1 MADTP
6 VDSPRNEKPAQAT
19 VPVAGDADRA
29 AADGEALKLVVPAG
43 TAVSGGTVL
52 ASLRNWNRRRRSRK
66 RGDEAPQAAEALDAA
81 HPPLRSAAGASVD
94 AGEPSLD
101 EVAPPAPPAA
111 NEAALAPDAAPP
123 ATDEAVPAAGAAPPA
138 ADGAVPAPDAAPP
151 TADETVPADA
161 ALPTAD
167 ETVPAD
173 AALPAIAAL
182 DAPSASADAEDLAS
196 ERAGG
201 PPASGESPAPPGA
214 SEPPTEDAS
223 PEGLSPAAVNRDL
236 IAERRAA
243 VRRGG
248 GQDRIDAQH
257 ARGKLTARERIKR
270 MLDADSFEE
279 LAPYVE
285 HRHAGFGLEKN
296 RHAGDGVVTGFG
308 LVDGRRVAIFAQDF
322 TVLGGSF
329 SEVQATKVG
338 RLIEAATSS
347 GLPIVALLDS
357 VGARIQ
363 EGVWSL
369 AGFGDLFWRNTQAS
383 GVVPQISLM
392 LGPCAGGAVY
402 SPGLTDFVV
411 MTRGNSFMFITGPDV
426 IQTVTGEEVD
436 VETLGGAT
444 THAAGSGVAHFVTD
458 DENGAF
464 ALTRRLLGYLPSNN
478 VDDPPLLPP
487 DDALTPDT
495 AALDGLIPE
504 SAELSYDV
512 RDAIGLI
519 ADRGSFLEVQADF
532 APNAVVGFA
541 RLSGRVVSFVANQ
554 PAHLAGVLDI
564 DASDKIAR
572 FIRFSDAFNIPIV
585 TLVDCPGFLPG
596 SGQERQ
602 GIIRHG
608 AKIVYAYSE
617 ATVPKVSVVL
627 RKAYGG
633 AYIVMSSKMIRT
645 DVCLAWPSAE
655 IAVMG
660 PKGAVNILYARQLA
674 ALDPVE
680 REAERTRL
688 EGSFQEKFNSP
699 FVAAAAGHIDDVIY
713 PRETRARVTA
723 ALDFLKDKQTATVP
737 KKHGN
742 IPL

>member
-6 VDSPRNEKPAQAT
+6 VNAPLNEKPTHAT
-19 VPVAGDADRA
+19 VPVNGDGDRA
-29 AADGEALKLVVPAG
+29 TTADTEALKLVVPAG
-43 TAVSGGTVL
+43 TAVAGGTVL
-52 ASLRNWNRRRRSRK
+52 ATLRNWNRRRRSRK
-66 RGDEAPQAAEALDAA
+66 RAPNDGSPAVGAPDTA
-81 HPPLRSAAGASVD
+81 HPPLRSAASAPGD
-94 AGEPSLD
+94 APGDAAEPSGAGPVD
-101 EVAPPAPPAA
+101 SRHPSPAGSQP
-111 NEAALAPDAAPP
+111 NLASD
-123 ATDEAVPAAGAAPPA
+123 T
-138 ADGAVPAPDAAPP
+138 
-151 TADETVPADA
+151 
-161 ALPTAD
+161 
-167 ETVPAD
+167 
-173 AALPAIAAL
+173 ALPAVPNAAATSSGA
-182 DAPSASADAEDLAS
+182 DSAP
-196 ERAGG
+196 
-201 PPASGESPAPPGA
+201 PPASTSDRPLGTAEG
-214 SEPPTEDAS
+214 PTDNPS
-223 PEGLSPAAVNRDL
+223 PEDLPPAENPDP

-243 VRRGG
+243 ARRGG
-248 GQDRIDAQH
+248 GQERVDAQH

-270 MLDADSFEE
+270 MLDAQSFEE
-279 LAPYVE
+279 IAPYVE
-285 HRHAGFGLEKN
+285 HRHAGFGLEKS

-308 LVDGRRVAIFAQDF
+308 LIDGRRVAIFAQDF

-329 SEVQATKVG
+329 SEVHALKVG
-338 RLIEAATSS
+338 RLLEAATSS
-347 GLPIVALLDS
+347 GLPIISLLDS

-444 THAAGSGVAHFVTD
+444 THAAGSGVAHFVSD

-478 VDDPPLLPP
+478 VDDPPALPP
-487 DDALTPDT
+487 DDDLIPDT

-504 SAELSYDV
+504 SAELSYDI

-519 ADRGSFLEVQADF
+519 ADRDSFLEVQPDF
-532 APNAVVGFA
+532 APNAVIGFA
-541 RLSGRVVSFVANQ
+541 RLGGRVVSFVANQ

-596 SGQERQ
+596 SLQERQ

-617 ATVPKVSVVL
+617 ATVPKISVVL

-645 DVCLAWPSAE
+645 DVCLAWPTAE

-674 ALDPVE
+674 AIDPAE

-688 EGSFQEKFNSP
+688 EDAFQEKFNSP